1 MTTEEFSNEF
11 DTLLNSYISAITGE
25 QSSKF
30 NIGFDEY
37 EKSVFLT
44 QAQEDIIQGLYNGKL
59 SGEPFEY
66 NEELRRHLD
75 SLVQTIK
82 LTPAKGV
89 FVGVDTKSRFFK
101 LPNDVWFITYE
112 QAVVENITIKVIPT
126 RQDEWHRIKD
136 NPFKMPSKNKVIR
149 LDSGE
154 GVIELIAYSPLIT
167 EYLIKYVSKP
177 APIILVDLPD
187 DLSINGEHN
196 ITECQINTAL
206 HRLILERAVQLAYRR
221 IPQASKD

>member
-11 DTLLNSYISAITGE
+11 DTLLNSYIIAITGE
-25 QSSKF
+25 QSSKV
-30 NIGFDEY
+30 NISFDEY

-44 QAQEDIIQGLYNGKL
+44 QAQEDVVQGLYNGKL

-66 NEELRRHLD
+66 NEELKRYLD
-75 SLVQTIK
+75 SLVQTVK
-82 LTPAKGV
+82 LTPSTGASI
-89 FVGVDTKSRFFK
+89 GVDTKSRFFK
-101 LPNDVWFITYE
+101 IPNEVWFITYE
-112 QAVVENITIKVIPT
+112 QAVVENNIIKVIPT
-126 RQDEWHRIKD
+126 RQDEWHKIKN
-136 NPFKMPSKNKVIR
+136 NPFRMPSKNKVIR

-154 GVIELIAYSPLIT
+154 GTIELIAHSPSIT

-187 DLSINGEHN
+187 DLSINGERN

-221 IPQASKD
+221 IPQASK

>member
-11 DTLLNSYISAITGE
+11 DTLLNSYIIAITGE

-82 LTPAKGV
+82 LTPAKEV
-89 FVGVDTKSRFFK
+89 FIGVDTNSRFFK

-112 QAVVENITIKVIPT
+112 QAVVENNIIKVVPT
-126 RQDEWHRIKD
+126 RQDEWHRIKN

-154 GVIELIAYSPLIT
+154 GMIELIAHSPSIT

-177 APIILVDLPD
+177 TPIILVDLPD

-221 IPQASKD
+221 IPQASK